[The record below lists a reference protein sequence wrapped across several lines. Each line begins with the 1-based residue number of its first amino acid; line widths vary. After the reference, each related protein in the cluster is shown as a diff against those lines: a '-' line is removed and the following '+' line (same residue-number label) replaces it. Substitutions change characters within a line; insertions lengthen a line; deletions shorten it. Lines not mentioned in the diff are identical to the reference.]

1 MLANLVPSLTDDG
14 LSREAAATVQSVFG
28 ISILVGRVLVGY
40 LIDRFWAPGITAI
53 CLALPAGGAAL
64 LYGPQS
70 FEMAAFSAFLIG
82 FAAGA
87 ELDLMAF
94 LAARY
99 FGLAHYAKIYS
110 ILYATLAF
118 CSGTA
123 PMVFASVYD
132 NTGSYDLGY
141 VIATALFLVSVVM
154 ILFLGRYPK
163 EYEGGH

>member
-1 MLANLVPSLTDDG
+1 MRWRRAETKAYQILLLETG
-14 LSREAAATVQSVFG
+14 ELHHSRKLRIFVGVWQRQTFAAA
-28 ISILVGRVLVGY
+28 
-40 LIDRFWAPGITAI
+40 A
-53 CLALPAGGAAL
+53 LA
-64 LYGPQS
+64 
-70 FEMAAFSAFLIG
+70 AFLIG

-110 ILYATLAF
+110 ILYATLAVY
-118 CSGTA
+118 SGTA

-132 NTGSYDLGY
+132 ATGSYDLGY
-141 VIATALFLVSVVM
+141 SIASGLFLVSVVL
-154 ILFLGRYPK
+154 ILLLGRYPK